1 MLSKEDYVSRKLRLY
16 LKDKAGYEDTW
27 PLYTFIKD
35 TLFFDEWPL
44 TTTKKEEIRALEQAL
59 EDWKVYINEYNE
71 L

>member
-1 MLSKEDYVSRKLRLY
+1 MLNKEDYVSRKIRFY

-27 PLYTFIKD
+27 HLYGFIRD

-44 TTTKKEEIRALEQAL
+44 TTSKKEEIRALEKAL
-59 EDWKVYINEYNE
+59 DDWKDYINEYNG